1 MSTRGAIFIENS
13 DGSLDGVVVCSDAY
27 VEYAGLVLYSFY
39 DTEAKVRDLISGG
52 ELCFLGVRKGHKYD
66 YDKVAY
72 NTKEY
77 WAMSKQCTYWHRDR
91 GEDGPVILRYKN
103 RKRALEKIR
112 MYVSYVYIFKN
123 GVWYVRT
130 TDTNDKPRLLKL
142 AIYDD
147 WKERYKKSSTL
158 INCYIS
164 PNDLTEKEVVKLQ
177 KAYKEL
183 GIKPVAPK

>member
-1 MSTRGAIFIENS
+1 MSTRGAIFIENN

-91 GEDGPVILRYKN
+91 GEGGPIILKYKDRREAFDN
-103 RKRALEKIR
+103 VR
-112 MYVSYVYIFKN
+112 MYVSYIYIFKD

-130 TDTNDKPRLLKL
+130 TENYNRSRLLRL
-142 AIYDD
+142 AIHDD

-164 PNDLTEKEVVKLQ
+164 PNDLTEKEIVKLQ